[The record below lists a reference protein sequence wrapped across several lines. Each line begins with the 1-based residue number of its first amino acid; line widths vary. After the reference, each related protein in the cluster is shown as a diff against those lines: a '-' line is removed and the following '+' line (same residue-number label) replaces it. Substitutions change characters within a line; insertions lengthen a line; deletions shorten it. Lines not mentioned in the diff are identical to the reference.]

1 MVKKYRKL
9 KHQRVKQQNWKRSK
23 NLSTGSHIQGCEPP
37 AGLHKGGRVAQ
48 AERSPNGIN
57 RSLWQSPGPFWL
69 LWPNAIGRAAYKQQ
83 GLISHSLEAGESKMK
98 APWDWASDEGRF
110 LLNRWHVL
118 CPGKGRGIRELS
130 EVSFIRAWVL
140 FIMICSLPESPTSK
154 YYHLGDSIFTRE
166 FCGDTDFQSM
176 AWGSHKCRA
185 AG

>member
-23 NLSTGSHIQGCEPP
+23 NLSTGSHIQGCKPP

-57 RSLWQSPGPFWL
+57 RSLLQSPGPFWL

-118 CPGKGRGIRELS
+118 SVSRQGQRDQRALWGLFYKS
-130 EVSFIRAWVL
+130 MSFIHYDLFTSRKPHLQILPSWGFDFYTWVL
-140 FIMICSLPESPTSK
+140 WGHRLSVYGIGES
-154 YYHLGDSIFTRE
+154 
-166 FCGDTDFQSM
+166 
-176 AWGSHKCRA
+176 
-185 AG
+185 